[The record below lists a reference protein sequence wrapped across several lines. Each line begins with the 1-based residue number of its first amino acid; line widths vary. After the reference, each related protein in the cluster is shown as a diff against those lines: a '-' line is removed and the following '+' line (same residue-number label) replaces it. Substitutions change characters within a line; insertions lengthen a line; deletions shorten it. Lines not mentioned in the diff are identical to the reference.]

1 MKRTEPKS
9 VTEII
14 RESMDRAGL
23 SDSMAQ
29 QQACYV
35 WPEIVGPG
43 VNRYTFRRYVEKGV
57 LHVYLSSAVLKQEL
71 AFHRSHLV
79 EQINK
84 AVGSE
89 AITSIEFH

>member
-14 RESMDRAGL
+14 EESIAGAGL
-23 SDSMAQ
+23 SGEVAQ
-29 QQACYV
+29 QKACYL

-43 VNRYTFRRYVEKGV
+43 VNRYTFRRYVDHGV
-57 LHVYLSSAVLKQEL
+57 LHVYLTSAVLKQEL
-71 AFHRSHLV
+71 SYHRSRLIDM
-79 EQINK
+79 INQ
-84 AVGSE
+84 AVGSR